1 MCTEVNSA
9 MGLQATT
16 ATKRKHDLTFD
27 SKDTNTYTNCPPP
40 IKTSKWSLNNNN
52 YIDAVGE
59 QKLAAVNGIKTN
71 NSNNNN
77 NNNNNENKRCD
88 MSCGTIS
95 YNLRNG
101 KEVLRTKVT
110 SVKPVLN
117 AIVANIPVAGEVDAT
132 TPLPP
137 TSSTL
142 VPEDSIAKLE
152 VVASVPWTSAP
163 EPVDCISKLQAVA
176 VPSDPWGSISTRS
189 TLATTLLS
197 ADELDD
203 DDDDFEDD
211 YEEEESI
218 IPTYCPL
225 RYHTFPSANS
235 PSSSS
240 SASPS
245 PNHQNQRM
253 GGSFTTSQSYG
264 SRPNYYSE
272 PFPQQNCSRTGS
284 PQHLRVGNG
293 FTWPNG
299 NNSSFYASPESAY
312 TSPQQQQH
320 AASQQ
325 QHQPQVQQQTIRCA
339 ENGKSYLELGCTS
352 PVPNV
357 TNNTVP
363 APSPTP
369 FVGLHVA
376 APAAHEARLPLKRCC
391 DGRGSWCGSNKTCYK
406 DIRLKIRNLS
416 MFKLSRFRQ
425 VSEQSLYRSVLIC
438 NTLKRIDRE
447 IEAEAKEL
455 HQAAAHVAQQHHN
468 HLNHS
473 TTTAHHQ
480 PQSQYHH
487 HLHSHMQIQSP
498 LPSHNNSNNGHHHQ
512 LPQQQQH
519 HSQQPMLHPQHQDY
533 MPVPNCGRLGGN
545 VEYQNHQQQQQQ
557 QSAAQQNFHQHHYQ
571 NERMESSP
579 FQNSLQKPA
588 PTSQFL
594 NNHQSSNNCTGSVT
608 TTLHPYDHYPF
619 RETHS
624 GRATPYP
631 SQPVISLPPVSASAS
646 PSSSSQVQSSVTS
659 PATNTTAVSTASS
672 ITSDT
677 DSGYAD
683 DDSTRSINWSS
694 VLSLSSQSA
703 LDPLNNNDL
712 FSILPP
718 ANPATAVPVSIPSS
732 SSTTNGSETS
742 SSSSSSM
749 AVAISGTFTT
759 VQSSSA
765 SSPAATSSLC
775 NTSTIPP
782 SATTTATFT
791 TLSTISSATHSLTSS
806 YVSSMSSNLTS
817 AASTWE
823 YGFLDMEFG
832 LGTEFTELAPSCKLS
847 ADDFGFKNSLTP
859 VTVTR
864 YDNELEQPAHIMV
877 GS

>member
-1 MCTEVNSA
+1 MLTGPKVNSA

-27 SKDTNTYTNCPPP
+27 CKDTNTYTNCAPP
-40 IKTSKWSLNNNN
+40 IKSSKWSLNNNN
-52 YIDAVGE
+52 YIDAAEE
-59 QKLAAVNGIKTN
+59 QKITAVNGYKTN
-71 NSNNNN
+71 NNSNTNIN
-77 NNNNNENKRCD
+77 NNNNNENKTCD
-88 MSCGTIS
+88 ISCGTIS

-101 KEVLRTKVT
+101 KEVPAIRSKIT
-110 SVKPVLN
+110 STKPVLN
-117 AIVANIPVAGEVDAT
+117 TIVANIPAVGEVDAT

-137 TSSTL
+137 TSTTSL
-142 VPEDSIAKLE
+142 PDDSIAKLE

-163 EPVDCISKLQAVA
+163 ETVDCISKLQAVA

-225 RYHTFPSANS
+225 RYHTFPSANPSS
-235 PSSSS
+235 PSSS
-240 SASPS
+240 PS
-245 PNHQNQRM
+245 NLQNQRM
-253 GGSFTTSQSYG
+253 GSSFTNSQTYN

-293 FTWPNG
+293 FSWPNG
-299 NNSSFYASPESAY
+299 NSNSFYANQETPY
-312 TSPQQQQH
+312 TSSQQQQQQN
-320 AASQQ
+320 SSQ

-339 ENGKSYLELGCTS
+339 ENGKSYLELGCSS
-352 PVPNV
+352 PVSNV
-357 TNNTVP
+357 ASNTIPV
-363 APSPTP
+363 SSSTTQ
-369 FVGLHVA
+369 FSGLHVV
-376 APAAHEARLPLKRCC
+376 APPAHEARLPLKRCC
-391 DGRGSWCGSNKTCYK
+391 DARGVWCGANKSCYK

-438 NTLKRIDRE
+438 NTLKRIDKE
-447 IEAEAKEL
+447 IESETKEL
-455 HQAAAHVAQQHHN
+455 HQAAAHVTQNNQLHHN
-468 HLNHS
+468 S
-473 TTTAHHQ
+473 AHQ
-480 PQSQYHH
+480 PPQLQYHH
-487 HLHSHMQIQSP
+487 HLHSHIQIQSP
-498 LPSHNNSNNGHHHQ
+498 LSLHSNTSNGQ
-512 LPQQQQH
+512 QQSISQQQH
-519 HSQQPMLHPQHQDY
+519 HTQQPMLHPQHQDY

-545 VEYQNHQQQQQQ
+545 IEYQNHQLQQ
-557 QSAAQQNFHQHHYQ
+557 QSTAQQAFQQHHHYQ
-571 NERMESSP
+571 NERIESSQ
-579 FQNSLQKPA
+579 FQNTLQKPSQN
-588 PTSQFL
+588 TSQFI
-594 NNHQSSNNCTGSVT
+594 NNQTSNSCTGSIT

-619 RETHS
+619 RESHS
-624 GRATPYP
+624 GRATPFP
-631 SQPVISLPPVSASAS
+631 NQAVISLPPASSTAAAS
-646 PSSSSQVQSSVTS
+646 SPTSQAELSGTS
-659 PATNTTAVSTASS
+659 PATSTTPATTTTPT
-672 ITSDT
+672 TSDT

-718 ANPATAVPVSIPSS
+718 ANPATAVPVSIPSTS
-732 SSTTNGSETS
+732 SRTNGSETNS
-742 SSSSSSM
+742 ISSM
-749 AVAISGTFTT
+749 AMSISGTFTT
-759 VQSSSA
+759 VQSSSSA
-765 SSPAATSSLC
+765 SSSSATSSLS
-775 NTSTIPP
+775 NSTIPP
-782 SATTTATFT
+782 SATTTPTFT

-806 YVSSMSSNLTS
+806 YVSSMSSNSSSTP
-817 AASTWE
+817 STWE

-847 ADDFGFKNSLTP
+847 MDDFGFKNSITP

-864 YDNELEQPAHIMV
+864 YDSELEQPAHIMV